1 MSEYITNIDDQH
13 EKDEELQ
20 WAKILSSGNPALGM
34 ILVFV
39 QKFCTSVHEYG
50 PAFEAGVLD
59 DGTLEFYRMR
69 LLKRLDYT
77 LDVIKWNNLS
87 DALPSE
93 IFEEIRGK
101 MMQAASQAE
110 LAELVEDVHMAGH
123 AICDAMEEI
132 A

>member
-1 MSEYITNIDDQH
+1 MSQYVTNVDDQH

-20 WAKILSSGNPALGM
+20 WARILASGNPVLGM

-59 DGTLEFYRMR
+59 ESTLEFYRTR

-77 LDVIKWNNLS
+77 LDIIRWNEMT

-93 IFEEIRGK
+93 ILTGIRQK
-101 MMQAASQAE
+101 MVDAKTQAE